1 MYYRGREDFR
11 TRFQS
16 VVLTADKVLKLKT
29 SRFILG
35 YHPREQLVQRQLF
48 VFQSWFALL
57 VYINFVW
64 KHIWCYTRE
73 YFMPKMREF

>member
-29 SRFILG
+29 SRFILSTG
-35 YHPREQLVQRQLF
+35 ISSQGTVGAKTTVCVPELVRSFGLYKF
-48 VFQSWFALL
+48 CLEAYL
-57 VYINFVW
+57 VLY
-64 KHIWCYTRE
+64 
-73 YFMPKMREF
+73 P